1 MEDNK
6 KCVLCGLAQSEHK
19 TDMHVFGLQI
29 GCPWQAVKSKR
40 SNKIVKKTISPGL

>member
-6 KCVLCGLAQSEHK
+6 KCVLCGLTQSKHK

-29 GCPWQAVKSKR
+29 GCPWPAVKSKI
-40 SNKIVKKTISPGL
+40 SNKTVKKIISPEL